1 MANNIAVKISKIKT
15 EGRFNPKY
23 YHFLNDS
30 EDLIEKSAHKFV
42 RLGNKNFFPILSD
55 GIHTAV
61 ELLPRGDI
69 KYLYIHNLKEGFLDT
84 VDSNFI
90 SEIDNEKNKNKELK
104 NGAVLLSVV
113 GTLGNTALFSSYFNY
128 RCSLPRNI
136 AYVYCNEEKILPEFL
151 TCFFLSE
158 FSKYQC
164 IYSGGGNIQ
173 GLLSL
178 TKLKKFIV
186 PNVDN
191 SIQLKFARK
200 YKTAID
206 LQEKFLE
213 SINECKSLFYEK
225 LNITKSKLKK
235 DVSFKTLVKSLQ
247 EQNTWTPITYDP
259 FGEKYLHSIE
269 DKFDLEELKV
279 HINQF
284 KGEEIGSANY
294 LSYLDKKKDS
304 IPFLRTSDIFNYE
317 LDSYPDFYCDRSFKE
332 DLKTD
337 IEPYDIAFTKD
348 GSIGNLALITKEDDC
363 ILSSG
368 YAIMR
373 MKPSSKL
380 NPFYIFLALSLK
392 EIGQY
397 QANKRT
403 VIASTIPHLRPQNIY
418 KIKIPI
424 IDENSIELISK
435 KVEYAIGLIELK
447 KKIIKEIKMEMN
459 KLLKI

>member
-1 MANNIAVKISKIKT
+1 MVNKISVSISKIKS

-23 YHFLNDS
+23 YHFIEDS
-30 EDLIEKSAHKFV
+30 EELIKKASYEFV
-42 RLGNKNFFPILSD
+42 RLGNKDFFPTLSD
-55 GIHTAV
+55 GIHSAV
-61 ELLPRGDI
+61 ELLSTGEI
-69 KYLYIHNLKEGFLDT
+69 KYLYTHNLKEGFLDT
-84 VDSNFI
+84 IDSNFI
-90 SEIDNEKNKNKELK
+90 SEIDNEKHKNKELK

-113 GTLGNTALFSSYFNY
+113 GTLGNTSLFSSYFNY

-151 TCFFLSE
+151 TCFFLSK

-186 PNVDN
+186 PNVEH
-191 SIQLKFARK
+191 SLQLKFAEK
-200 YKTAID
+200 YRESIG
-206 LQEKFLE
+206 LQRKFLKA
-213 SINECKSLFYEK
+213 INECKTLFYEK
-225 LNITKSKLKK
+225 LDVTKSKLKREL
-235 DVSFKTLVKSLQ
+235 SFKASIKSLQ
-247 EQNTWTPITYDP
+247 EHNTWTPVTYDP

-269 DKFDLEELKV
+269 EKYHLEELKI
-279 HINQF
+279 HINQY

-304 IPFLRTSDIFNYE
+304 IPFLRTSDTFNYE
-317 LDSYPDFYCDRSFKE
+317 LDSYPDFYCDKSFKD
-332 DLKTD
+332 DLKAEV
-337 IEPYDIAFTKD
+337 EPYDIAFTKD
-348 GSIGNLALITKEDDC
+348 GSIGNLALVTKEDNC

-373 MKPSSKL
+373 MKPDSKL

-397 QANKRT
+397 QADKRT

-424 IDENSIELISK
+424 LDDKSIKIISE
-435 KVEYAIGLIELK
+435 KVKNAFELIELK
-447 KKIIKEIKMEMN
+447 KQLIKQIKREMN
-459 KLLKI
+459 ELLTV